1 MPPSPAPRIL
11 LHICCG
17 PCGSAALE
25 RLCRQGEVTLFFS
38 NGNLFPEAEYERRLG
53 AVRTLAAVCGIRLV
67 ADRYDH
73 GAWRDWV
80 AGLEHEPERGKR
92 CRRCFEFSLRRAAAY
107 ATAHGFT
114 ALTTTLT
121 ISPHKDSQTI
131 FAAGRAATGER
142 FLDIDFKQE
151 DGFRR
156 SLELSRQYGLYRQDY
171 CGCEFS
177 LAERDRRRRH
187 PGA

>member
-1 MPPSPAPRIL
+1 MTPPPAPRIL
-11 LHICCG
+11 LHLCCA

-25 RLCRQGEVTLFFS
+25 RLQRHGEVTLFFS
-38 NGNLFPEAEYERRLG
+38 NGNLFPESEYERRLDAASALAG
-53 AVRTLAAVCGIRLV
+53 ACHVDLV
-67 ADRYDH
+67 VDCYDH
-73 GAWRDWV
+73 GAWREWV
-80 AGLEHEPERGKR
+80 AGLEQEPERGKR

-107 ATAHGFT
+107 AVAHGFG

-121 ISPHKDSQTI
+121 ISPHKDSGTV
-131 FAAGRAATGER
+131 FAAGRAATETL
-142 FLDIDFKQE
+142 FLEVDFKQE

-177 LAERDRRRRH
+177 LAERDRRRRRAV
-187 PGA
+187 P